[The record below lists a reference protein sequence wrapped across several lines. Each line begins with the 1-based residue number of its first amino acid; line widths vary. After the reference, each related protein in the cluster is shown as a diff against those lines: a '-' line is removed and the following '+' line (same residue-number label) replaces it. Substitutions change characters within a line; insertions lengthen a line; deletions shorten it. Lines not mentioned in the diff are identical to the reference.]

1 MFTIGQAELILPT
14 GREYRCTRSLGLA
27 SVFCNTLIDL
37 RSIQVE
43 CDQILTVGMDDLTK
57 QLVPLINIPVHQLK
71 ELCKEEL
78 ARHLA
83 RLPLPAR

>member
-1 MFTIGQAELILPT
+1 MLTIRQAELIFPT
-14 GREYRCTRSLGLA
+14 GGEYRCTRSLGLA

-57 QLVPLINIPVHQLK
+57 QLVLILK
-71 ELCKEEL
+71 STVALMSECG
-78 ARHLA
+78 ATRSSMC
-83 RLPLPAR
+83 